1 MRINRYILL
10 NLAREHAARMASTDH
25 SLVCIYL
32 TGSLLRDEPLLGGL
46 TDIDLICVHD
56 SPPAAPRQVVRITEE
71 VHLDIAHLYQG
82 VFDHPR
88 RLRTDA
94 WIGGGICSDPLVLF
108 EAVHWLDFTR
118 ANIAAQYFQADNV
131 LARARSFASRARQT
145 WLSFSDE
152 TIPQGPKRQ
161 QEYLGAVAD
170 CANALSCLSGMP
182 LPLRRMGVDL
192 PSRLEEIG
200 RTDLLGELVA
210 MFYNESATREA
221 FDDWLPAWKSSLEG
235 LRTIEDAPVSLGRY
249 RRAYYEK
256 AITALAD
263 ERPAAALWI
272 LLRTWTLAAQ
282 FLPRSEEPYKAWQ
295 SFTKELELDS
305 KHFEE
310 RVSAIDSMVD
320 RVDEAIEQWQARN
333 Q

>member
-1 MRINRYILL
+1 VRINRDILL
-10 NLAREHAARMASTDH
+10 NLAREHAARLAATDR

-56 SPPAAPRQVVRITEE
+56 TPPAAPRQVVRITEE

-82 VFDHPR
+82 MFDHPR

-108 EAVHWLDFTR
+108 EAAHWFDFTR
-118 ANIAAQYFQADNV
+118 ANIAAQYFQTENV
-131 LARARSFASRARQT
+131 SARARFFASRARQT
-145 WLSFSDE
+145 WLSLSDE
-152 TIPQGPKRQ
+152 TIPQGPGRQ
-161 QEYLGAVAD
+161 EAYLGATSD

-192 PSRLEEIG
+192 PSRLGEIG
-200 RTDLLGELVA
+200 RSDLLGALVA
-210 MFYNESATREA
+210 QFYNESATHEA
-221 FDDWLPAWKSSLEG
+221 FDNWLPAWKTSLEA
-235 LRTIEDAPVSLGRY
+235 LRTIAGSPVSLGRY
-249 RRAYYEK
+249 RGAYYEK
-256 AITALAD
+256 AILALVD

-282 FLPRSEEPYKAWQ
+282 SLPHTGEPYKAWK
-295 SFTKELELDS
+295 SLIKDLELDS

-310 RVSAIDSMVD
+310 RVNALDAVVD
-320 RVDEAIEQWQARN
+320 RVDEAVEQWQVRN